1 MTTDTATPDLLAD
14 ARAAFGR
21 HDWGQAYDLF
31 SQVDS
36 TDGLSP
42 ADLETFAGVAWFA
55 GRGIESLALTEKA
68 FHAHFAVGDKVRA
81 AYVAFQLATQFGLRN
96 KNSIAAAWLLRTGV
110 VPRSAAAYC
119 LGWVLVIGFAVA
131 GRPEGDFAVAGDLAG
146 YTLMGTG
153 LVLVVLG
160 VASLA
165 APGKIDPVP

>member
-1 MTTDTATPDLLAD
+1 MSGGRLLRHAGAFLLGVVVGVAATAVHRVTTSGLPAGLLLA
-14 ARAAFGR
+14 
-21 HDWGQAYDLF
+21 
-31 SQVDS
+31 V
-36 TDGLSP
+36 
-42 ADLETFAGVAWFA
+42 VA
-55 GRGIESLALTEKA
+55 
-68 FHAHFAVGDKVRA
+68 
-81 AYVAFQLATQFGLRN
+81 
-96 KNSIAAAWLLRTGV
+96 SIAAAWLLRTGV